1 MEAEVKGYNR
11 MSNADKIAADVLTLT
26 VVVGT
31 LAKLLPSIAALL
43 SIVWSLIRIWETD
56 TVKRWTG
63 RL

>member
-11 MSNADKIAADVLTLT
+11 MSNADKIAADVLSLT